1 MSSPLLQAH
10 GLGRRFGARLALA
23 PTDLAAHAGESLA
36 LVGPNG
42 AGKSTLLALLAG
54 SLEPMIRES
63 RACPLTYETSA
74 FSIRGSSAPDPGCG
88 GKRRSSAAESR
99 PMSSSM

>member
-23 PTDLAAHAGESLA
+23 PTDLAVDAGESLA

-54 SLEPMIRES
+54 SLEPSEGGVSVPELELDRLEGRLLAEPAAGAAGRE
-63 RACPLTYETSA
+63 
-74 FSIRGSSAPDPGCG
+74 
-88 GKRRSSAAESR
+88 KR
-99 PMSSSM
+99 